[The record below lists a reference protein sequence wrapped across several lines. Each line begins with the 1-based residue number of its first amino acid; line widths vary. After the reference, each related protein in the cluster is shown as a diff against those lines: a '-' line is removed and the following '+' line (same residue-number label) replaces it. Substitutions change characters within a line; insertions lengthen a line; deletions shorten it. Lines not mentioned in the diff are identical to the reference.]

1 VIKQS
6 VRTVVSYGLLGA
18 LSVAAFVTPSVSAVS
33 GGVQGGADAARG
45 DDQTANL
52 FGTSGVFSTI
62 TNTLLF
68 VLTITNTLLFVLGAI
83 SVIMIIIGGLRYVI
97 SGGNSTAVTA
107 AKNTILYA
115 IVGVI
120 VALLAYAIINFVL
133 TSFLQ
138 IARMAER
145 TYNLG
150 RDSAH

>member
-1 VIKQS
+1 MIKQS

-68 VLTITNTLLFVLGAI
+68 VLGAI

-133 TSFLQ
+133 TSFTNSSNGGTN
-138 IARMAER
+138 I
-145 TYNLG
+145 
-150 RDSAH
+150 